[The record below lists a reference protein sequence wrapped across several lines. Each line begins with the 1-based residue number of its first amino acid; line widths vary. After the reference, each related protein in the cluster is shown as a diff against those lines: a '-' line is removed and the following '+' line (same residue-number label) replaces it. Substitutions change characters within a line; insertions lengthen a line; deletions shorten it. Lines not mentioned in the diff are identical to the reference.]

1 MNMID
6 FSVFKSTPIGERRK
20 LEFRAEF
27 FNIFNVVNLG
37 IPNVSIFSS
46 GKISPTAGRI
56 QSTTTD
62 PREIQFGL
70 RFIF

>member
-1 MNMID
+1 MTNID
-6 FSVFKSTPIGERRK
+6 FSVFKSTPIRETER

-27 FNIFNVVNLG
+27 FNLFNVVNLG

-46 GKISPTAGRI
+46 GKISSTAGRI
-56 QSTTTD
+56 TSTTTNS
-62 PREIQFGL
+62 RQIQFGL